1 MISAAGSVRQRGRVL
16 GKSLLQTGCFGTA
29 GAWTVEGRPSLLDL
43 RRSLTMQQ
51 VWSKRKQ
58 PAFANCNF
66 LWLWAL
72 GLWGL
77 EQ

>member
-1 MISAAGSVRQRGRVL
+1 
-16 GKSLLQTGCFGTA
+16 
-29 GAWTVEGRPSLLDL
+29 
-43 RRSLTMQQ
+43 MQQ